1 MSTISRSVVLVNP
14 DVPEAK
20 KLRSWYANIR
30 YSTLLFPCY
39 GIYIIVII
47 LCCMVRRYEF
57 EGKDAAMDALG
68 SGSSPISNN
77 GIRSVY
83 SDRVPLSHITSNQS
97 LGDMKVFGS

>member
-1 MSTISRSVVLVNP
+1 
-14 DVPEAK
+14 
-20 KLRSWYANIR
+20 
-30 YSTLLFPCY
+30 
-39 GIYIIVII
+39 
-47 LCCMVRRYEF
+47 MVRRYEF